1 MDAAGDNTGSRSR
14 RLVICDDDDTVRQ
27 IVAILGRGAG
37 YEVAGEAAT
46 AVDAEALV
54 IAWRPDVLV
63 LDLALTGMSGLD
75 VIASIRAAAPDTTII
90 VFTAF
95 DSMGGLADRAGAFAV
110 VRKDEPGKLEAA
122 LVRARERSRAV
133 RP

>member
-1 MDAAGDNTGSRSR
+1 MDRTPR
-14 RLVICDDDDTVRQ
+14 RLVVCDDDDTVRQ
-27 IVAILGRGAG
+27 IVSILARGAG

-46 AVDAEALV
+46 AVAAEELV
-54 IAWRPDVLV
+54 AAVRPDVLV

-75 VIASIRAAAPDTTII
+75 VIGSIRAATPDTTII

-122 LVRARERSRAV
+122 LVRARDRSRAL

>member
-1 MDAAGDNTGSRSR
+1 MDDVGSRPR
-14 RLVICDDDDTVRQ
+14 RLVICDDDDTVRE

-37 YEVAGEAAT
+37 YEVVGEAVT
-46 AVDAEALV
+46 AVEAETLV
-54 IAWRPDVLV
+54 THTRPDVLV

-75 VIASIRAAAPDTTII
+75 VIGSIRAAAPDTTVI

-95 DSMGGLADRAGAFAV
+95 DTMGGLADRAGAFAV

-122 LVRARERSRAV
+122 LVRAHERSRAV